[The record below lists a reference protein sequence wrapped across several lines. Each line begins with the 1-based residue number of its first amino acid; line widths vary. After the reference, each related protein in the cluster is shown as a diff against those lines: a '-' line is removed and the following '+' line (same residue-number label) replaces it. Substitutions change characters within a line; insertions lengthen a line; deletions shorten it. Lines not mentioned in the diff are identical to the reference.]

1 MGHAAGFH
9 AESGDAQRAQQGYQ
23 RAIDAKR
30 AALGPTHPAVCA
42 SLVPL
47 ARLVAKQGDLQRGA
61 ALLEQQ
67 LQYLDGQGQEASA
80 GGRCLRV
87 ADLSS
92 IILVLSTLTQLL
104 ACAR

>member
-1 MGHAAGFH
+1 MLLITSGHAAGFH
-9 AESGDAQRAQQGYQ
+9 AESGDAQRAQRCYQ

-30 AALGPTHPAVCA
+30 AALGPAHPAVCA

-47 ARLVAKQGDLQRGA
+47 AWLVAKQGDLQRGA

-80 GGRCLRV
+80 GGWCLLRTDPSPNV
-87 ADLSS
+87 K
-92 IILVLSTLTQLL
+92 TL
-104 ACAR
+104 